1 MTALAVDEAYVS
13 LFTGSEEVLSQ
24 VERMAAN
31 EGLEVGQVRRF
42 TLRSESSYAD
52 YVEWEGLELPH

>member
-13 LFTGSEEVLSQ
+13 LFTGSEEVLAQ

-31 EGLEVGQVRRF
+31 EGLEAGQVRRF

-52 YVEWEGLELPH
+52 YASGKGWSCRR